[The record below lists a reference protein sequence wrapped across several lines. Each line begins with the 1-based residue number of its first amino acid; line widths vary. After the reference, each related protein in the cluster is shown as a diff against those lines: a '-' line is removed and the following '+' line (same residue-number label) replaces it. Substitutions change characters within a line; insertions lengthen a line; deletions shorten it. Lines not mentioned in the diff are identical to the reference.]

1 MKSTDTVKNFFGLH
15 KMPFSKLIGVNELY
29 HSSSFKEAYARL
41 QMGLENEDV
50 VLLSGAVGSG
60 KSNVLRYFSQS
71 LDPNAYCSIYI
82 AADAFKIGEIA
93 KRALQG
99 LNVEVPYTSSAAMR
113 KLQQTIVRMNKEKAL
128 KPILIIDEI
137 QQLPTSTLV
146 SLKNLLNY
154 SMDSEILL
162 FIILCGQNGIYEVL
176 GYPQLEALSR
186 RIRIRYAL
194 RPLSI
199 EETGTYIS
207 HQMKVCGVE
216 KSVFSDQTKAGVFQH
231 SKGTLSEINALCFE
245 LLIYAAASSKD
256 IIEPS
261 MLEVVLQN
269 RQTVPPNRS
278 IR

>member
-29 HSSSFKEAYARL
+29 HSSSFKEACARL

-60 KSNVLRYFSQS
+60 KSNVLRYFSHS
-71 LDPNAYCSIYI
+71 LDPNAYSSIYI
-82 AADAFKIGEIA
+82 AADTFKIGEIA

-99 LNVEVPYTSSAAMR
+99 LNVEVPYTGSGAMR
-113 KLQQTIVRMNKEKAL
+113 KLQQTIVRMNQEKAL

-137 QQLPTSTLV
+137 QELPTSTLV

-154 SMDSEILL
+154 GMDSEILL
-162 FIILCGQNGIYEVL
+162 FVILCGQNGIYETL

-186 RIRIRYAL
+186 RIRIRYLL

-216 KSVFSDQTKAGVFQH
+216 KSVFSDETKAGVFQH

-245 LLIYAAASSKD
+245 LLIYAAACSKD

-269 RQTVPPNRS
+269 RRTVPPTS
-278 IR
+278 

>member
-15 KMPFSKLIGVNELY
+15 KMPFSKLIGVTELY
-29 HSSSFKEAYARL
+29 HSSSFKEACARL
-41 QMGLENEDV
+41 QIGLENEDV

-60 KSNVLRYFSQS
+60 KSNVLRYFTHS
-71 LDPNAYCSIYI
+71 LDPNAYLCIYI
-82 AADAFKIGEIA
+82 AADSFKIGEIA
-93 KRALQG
+93 KRALQE
-99 LNVEVPYTSSAAMR
+99 LNIEVPYTASAALR
-113 KLQQTIVRMNKEKAL
+113 RLQQTIIRMNREKGL
-128 KPILIIDEI
+128 KPVLMIDEI

-162 FIILCGQNGIYEVL
+162 FIILCGQNSIYEQL

-194 RPLSI
+194 RPLSM
-199 EETGTYIS
+199 EETGTYIR

-216 KSVFSDQTKAGVFQH
+216 KSVLSEEAKAAVFQH

-261 MLEVVLQN
+261 MLDVVLQN
-269 RQTVPPNRS
+269 RKAIPPTP
-278 IR
+278 

>member
-15 KMPFSKLIGVNELY
+15 KIPFSKLIGVNELY
-29 HSSSFKEAYARL
+29 HSSSFKEACARL
-41 QMGLENEDV
+41 QIGLENEDV
-50 VLLSGAVGSG
+50 VLLSGGVGSG
-60 KSNVLRYFSQS
+60 KSNVLRYFTHS
-71 LDPNAYCSIYI
+71 LDPNAYCFIYI
-82 AADAFKIGEIA
+82 AADTFKIGEIA
-93 KRALQG
+93 KRALG
-99 LNVEVPYTSSAAMR
+99 ELNVEVPYTASAALR
-113 KLQQTIVRMNKEKAL
+113 RLQQTIIRMNREKDL
-128 KPILIIDEI
+128 KPLLIIDEI
-137 QQLPTSTLV
+137 QELPTSTLV

-154 SMDSEILL
+154 GMDSEILL
-162 FIILCGQNGIYEVL
+162 ILILCGQNSIYEKL
-176 GYPQLEALSR
+176 GYPQLEALRR

-199 EETGTYIS
+199 EETGSYIS

-216 KSVFSDQTKAGVFQH
+216 QSVFSDEAKATVFQH

-269 RQTVPPNRS
+269 RKAIPP
-278 IR
+278 IP

>member
-29 HSSSFKEAYARL
+29 HSSSFQEACARL
-41 QMGLENEDV
+41 QIGLENEEV
-50 VLLSGAVGSG
+50 VLLSGSVGSG
-60 KSNVLRYFSQS
+60 KSNVLRYFTHS

-93 KRALQG
+93 KRCLQE
-99 LNVEVPYTSSAAMR
+99 LNVEVPYTGSSALR
-113 KLQQTIVRMNKEKAL
+113 RLQQTIIRMNREKDL
-128 KPILIIDEI
+128 KPVLIIDEI
-137 QQLPTSTLV
+137 QELPTATLI

-154 SMDSEILL
+154 GMDSQILL
-162 FIILCGQNGIYEVL
+162 FIILCGQNSIYEKL

-194 RPLSI
+194 RPLSM
-199 EETGTYIS
+199 EETGGYIS

-216 KSVFSDQTKAGVFQH
+216 NSVFSDEVKAAVFQH

-269 RQTVPPNRS
+269 RRAIPPPP
-278 IR
+278 